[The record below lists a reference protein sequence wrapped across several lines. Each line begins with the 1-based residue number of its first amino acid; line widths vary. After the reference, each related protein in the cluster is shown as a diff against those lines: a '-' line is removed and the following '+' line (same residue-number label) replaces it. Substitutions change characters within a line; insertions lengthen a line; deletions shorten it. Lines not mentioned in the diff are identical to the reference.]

1 MQTLKYFSL
10 QIVHNGKSDLEPW
23 HKIVQEPVQ
32 K

>member
-10 QIVHNGKSDLEPW
+10 QIMHYGKSDLESW
-23 HKIVQEPVQ
+23 HRIVQEPVQ